1 MNRSETFPERLR
13 FIANR
18 VKSRLKSLR
27 REVARLDETA
37 VRTAYARW
45 APYYD
50 IVFRAPL
57 YWGRQAAV
65 KHINTLSGHVL
76 EAGVGTG
83 MSLPHYREDLQITG
97 IDLSD
102 DMLERARLRA
112 RELPNVRELTTMD
125 AGDLAFPDDHFDVVV
140 AMYVITVVP
149 DPARVMR
156 ELERVTKP
164 GGTVILVNH
173 FSADR
178 GVRAHVE
185 RALERFAD
193 RLGWNADFPKSR
205 LLARTAM
212 PLEQETTLPP
222 FGLFTLLTFKKPGR
236 PAAAD

>member
-1 MNRSETFPERLR
+1 MSRSETFPERVR
-13 FIANR
+13 FFADR

-27 REVARLDETA
+27 QDVAKLDETA
-37 VRTAYARW
+37 VRVAYARW

-50 IVFRAPL
+50 IIFRAPFHK
-57 YWGRQAAV
+57 GRQEAV

-83 MSLPHYREDLQITG
+83 ISLPRYKAELEITG
-97 IDLSD
+97 IDLSEE
-102 DMLERARLRA
+102 MLERARHRA
-112 RELPNVRELTTMD
+112 RDLPNVRELATMD

-173 FSADR
+173 FSADS
-178 GVRAHVE
+178 GIRAQIE
-185 RALERFAD
+185 RSLERFAD

-205 LLARTAM
+205 ILTRTNM
-212 PLEQETTLPP
+212 RLEKETTLAP
-222 FGLFTLLTFKKPGR
+222 FRLFTMLTFRKPEP
-236 PAAAD
+236 PASGA

>member
-1 MNRSETFPERLR
+1 MNRSDTFPERLR

-18 VKSRLKSLR
+18 IRSRLKSLPQD
-27 REVARLDETA
+27 VARLDETA

-50 IVFRAPL
+50 LVFRAPF
-57 YWGRQAAV
+57 YKGRQEAV
-65 KHINTLSGHVL
+65 KHINTLSGHIL

-83 MSLPHYREDLQITG
+83 ISLPKYRSDLEITG
-97 IDLSD
+97 IDLSEE
-102 DMLERARLRA
+102 MLERARLRA
-112 RELPNVRELTTMD
+112 RDLPNVRELTTMD
-125 AGDLAFPDDHFDVVV
+125 AGNLSFPDDHFDVAV

-173 FSADR
+173 FSAD
-178 GVRAHVE
+178 GGLRAHAE

-193 RLGWNADFPKSR
+193 RLGWNTDFPKSR
-205 LLARTAM
+205 ILTRTSM
-212 PLEQETTLPP
+212 RLEKETTLAP
-222 FGLFTLLTFKKPGR
+222 FGLFTLMTFRKPEH
-236 PAAAD
+236 PASAE